1 MGTKYVR
8 MDDKGERRLYDGSF
22 AIYNLRKGKGKIDN
36 LQRKSMS

>member
-22 AIYNLRKGKGKIDN
+22 ALYNLRKGKEKE
-36 LQRKSMS
+36 K